1 MAKTKTALFGGT
13 FDPVHIGHT
22 TVAAHAGEAIGAQ
35 KVIFIPAKRSPLK
48 SLAPEAND
56 NQRLDMLNLA
66 TVKNDVFEVTDYEL
80 TKPGL
85 SYTLRTVNHFGQVY
99 PDAELYWLL
108 GADSID
114 DLPHWHGIEEVI
126 DRCNVAVMYRG
137 GFPQPDLS
145 RFTDIWGAS
154 RVAKLE
160 RNIISTPLIPVSST
174 EIRRRLSRGE
184 DVTDMLDEGVA
195 AYIREHGLYGSGK

>member
-1 MAKTKTALFGGT
+1 MARTKIALFGGT

-22 TVAAHAGEAIGAQ
+22 TVAARAAEAIGAQ

-48 SLAPEAND
+48 SLSPEAGD
-56 NQRLDMLNLA
+56 SQRLDMLRIVTA
-66 TVKNDVFEVTDYEL
+66 ENDVFEVTDYEL

-85 SYTLRTVNHFGQVY
+85 SYTLRTINHFEQVY

-114 DLPHWHGIEEVI
+114 DLPHWYGIEEVI
-126 DRCNVAVMYRG
+126 DRCNVAVMYRD
-137 GFPQPDLS
+137 GFARPD
-145 RFTDIWGAS
+145 FTKFADIWGPD
-154 RVAKLE
+154 RIAKL
-160 RNIISTPLIPVSST
+160 RKNVIATPLIPVSSS
-174 EIRRRLSRGE
+174 EIRRRLASGE
-184 DVTDMLDEGVA
+184 DVTDMVDEGVA